1 MPHGGYHGEVR
12 VGNTVVQQAS
22 RPDGKG
28 GQTGG
33 GQYKAEGYKKSNV
46 SNLEKIIRERDK
58 IREMKSDPSMD
69 TRSLA
74 IASQAPKAIIADAQQ
89 KRIADAQ
96 RRNMLEKFQQGK
108 SVSRS
113 DFTGNLGDGIFGL
126 NIGATQT
133 NNPKLRGDLNS
144 ADYRTYMESLY
155 DANPAMYEQLFPF
168 SSGASIRNLSRFAPG
183 IGTLQRLFDAGKGK
197 VSDFFMNKGIIK
209 DTRND
214 PPVGI
219 ANTNAGSAANRALNA
234 FRYGSF
240 NTNQQPFMTNIPT
253 GEEIYTGANIL
264 EGAPTNIQQIK
275 TNKKEPEMMYA
286 NLNPYALTPE
296 QIINRSR
303 II

>member
-96 RRNMLEKFQQGK
+96 RRNMLEKFA
-108 SVSRS
+108 
-113 DFTGNLGDGIFGL
+113 IFHL
-126 NIGATQT
+126 C
-133 NNPKLRGDLNS
+133 KL
-144 ADYRTYMESLY
+144 
-155 DANPAMYEQLFPF
+155 
-168 SSGASIRNLSRFAPG
+168 
-183 IGTLQRLFDAGKGK
+183 
-197 VSDFFMNKGIIK
+197 
-209 DTRND
+209 
-214 PPVGI
+214 
-219 ANTNAGSAANRALNA
+219 
-234 FRYGSF
+234 
-240 NTNQQPFMTNIPT
+240 
-253 GEEIYTGANIL
+253 
-264 EGAPTNIQQIK
+264 
-275 TNKKEPEMMYA
+275 
-286 NLNPYALTPE
+286 
-296 QIINRSR
+296 
-303 II
+303 

>member
-1 MPHGGYHGEVR
+1 ML
-12 VGNTVVQQAS
+12 
-22 RPDGKG
+22 
-28 GQTGG
+28 
-33 GQYKAEGYKKSNV
+33 
-46 SNLEKIIRERDK
+46 LEDN
-58 IREMKSDPSMD
+58 
-69 TRSLA
+69 
-74 IASQAPKAIIADAQQ
+74 Q
-89 KRIADAQ
+89 
-96 RRNMLEKFQQGK
+96 
-108 SVSRS
+108 VSRREVILRNLFFLVPYFFVVILS
-113 DFTGNLGDGIFGL
+113 AFAMYNYSKTDIHAYLNQFYHEAFDFFFKYFTHLGDGIFGL

-133 NNPKLRGDLNS
+133 NRPKLRGDLNS

-155 DANPAMYEQLFPF
+155 DANPAMYEQVFPF

-183 IGTLQRLFDAGKGK
+183 IGTLQRLFDAGRGK
-197 VSDFFMNKGIIK
+197 VSDFFMDKGIIK

-253 GEEIYTGANIL
+253 GEEIYSGANIL

-275 TNKKEPEMMYA
+275 TNKKEPQMMYA

-296 QIINRSR
+296 QIINR
-303 II
+303 

>member
-12 VGNTVVQQAS
+12 IGNKVVQQAS
-22 RPDGKG
+22 KPDGKG

-58 IREMKSDPSMD
+58 IREMKSNPSMD

-113 DFTGNLGDGIFGL
+113 DFTGNLGDGILGL

-133 NNPKLRGDLNS
+133 NRPKLRG
-144 ADYRTYMESLY
+144 
-155 DANPAMYEQLFPF
+155 
-168 SSGASIRNLSRFAPG
+168 I
-183 IGTLQRLFDAGKGK
+183 
-197 VSDFFMNKGIIK
+197 
-209 DTRND
+209 
-214 PPVGI
+214 
-219 ANTNAGSAANRALNA
+219 
-234 FRYGSF
+234 
-240 NTNQQPFMTNIPT
+240 
-253 GEEIYTGANIL
+253 
-264 EGAPTNIQQIK
+264 
-275 TNKKEPEMMYA
+275 
-286 NLNPYALTPE
+286 
-296 QIINRSR
+296 
-303 II
+303 